1 MTMGRTLILTGWK
14 HGDYA
19 IAGALALKHFTDAD
33 ILGMSKRRLPEFM
46 EEVSGYSEI
55 VILGVSLAGDAERL
69 GKALARLKGEN
80 VTVIWLSGFDFPEWM
95 GDDVRSNMG
104 SYVSSSES
112 VSMAVAEYYGL
123 KHDEFAAYADESQS
137 LGRKYMEFMRAAEFF
152 YRNYQDNDSYPRL
165 IRHIFAHDKESKWT
179 PLENRMVEH
188 FRRYGHRELIGNSAV
203 ILKLQEQVNL
213 LAEKDHARVLII
225 GESGTGKET
234 VATLIHNKSR
244 RGKDDEPFIP
254 FNCASVNPQLLESR
268 FLGYKKGA
276 FTGASEDHPG
286 LFEAA
291 NGGTLFLDEIGE
303 LPLEAQGLLLRV
315 LEEGRFQR
323 LGDAAK
329 EVEVDVRVIAAT
341 NRDLPSLVRDGK
353 FRLDLYQRLSVIQ
366 LRTPTLR
373 ERKEDI
379 PLLAYNYRDRNKMGG
394 WLSREQNDA
403 LMEYDYPGNVRELY
417 NLLERAH
424 VMGIT
429 DYKQLIREH
438 KEMNAALLPQ
448 DKVEVPD
455 NLEEVIRLHVKRVC
469 EKYNGNITH
478 AAKAMEVSRNTVR
491 KYLE

>member
-1 MTMGRTLILTGWK
+1 MI
-14 HGDYA
+14 
-19 IAGALALKHFTDAD
+19 
-33 ILGMSKRRLPEFM
+33 
-46 EEVSGYSEI
+46 
-55 VILGVSLAGDAERL
+55 
-69 GKALARLKGEN
+69 
-80 VTVIWLSGFDFPEWM
+80 
-95 GDDVRSNMG
+95 
-104 SYVSSSES
+104 
-112 VSMAVAEYYGL
+112 
-123 KHDEFAAYADESQS
+123 
-137 LGRKYMEFMRAAEFF
+137 
-152 YRNYQDNDSYPRL
+152 
-165 IRHIFAHDKESKWT
+165 
-179 PLENRMVEH
+179 EH
-188 FRRYGHRELIGNSAV
+188 FRRYGHRELIGNSSV
-203 ILKLQEQVNL
+203 ILKLREQINL

-234 VATLIHNKSR
+234 VATQIHNKSR

-323 LGDAAK
+323 VGDTAK
-329 EVEVDVRVIAAT
+329 EVEVDVRIIAAT
-341 NRDLPSLVRDGK
+341 NRDLPSMVRDGK

-366 LRTPTLR
+366 LRAPTLR

-379 PLLAYNYRDRNKMGG
+379 PLLAYNYRDHNQMGG
-394 WLSREQNDA
+394 WLSREQNEA
-403 LMEYDYPGNVRELY
+403 LKEYDYPGNVRELY

-455 NLEEVIRLHVKRVC
+455 NLEEATRLHVKRVC

-478 AAKAMEVSRNTVR
+478 AAEAMGVSRNTVR